1 MREENSN
8 KESKDRTLKKA
19 YLIISSVI
27 GTLLILAIVLYTYK
41 RYTITEEEAR
51 TTSNRFFNMLIMENL
66 SLKEFEELYPSF
78 NELEHRVVLKKK
90 CEINNLS
97 KNSDGN
103 FEVYSSVEISKN
115 NSIPIYLLLSKLNG
129 KVIIKLSKGINF
141 AYYNRILEYGKKKGC
156 LSGSENDA
164 EMGKI
169 IDDKK
174 LNSDLELETR
184 LKMNN
189 IYYNLKVSNDIKK
202 SYGMISGNVTV
213 KNNNDFELGF
223 GDIKCIVEFYNTN
236 GNIVDSR
243 EIYLFEISAYGS
255 KSSSVYSSS
264 GSAASF
270 KIIPTIKNTDALRNR
285 IRDRII
291 LETNFG
297 CK

>member
-1 MREENSN
+1 MREEKSN
-8 KESKDRTLKKA
+8 IESKDVTQKKA

-27 GTLLILAIVLYTYK
+27 VTVLIITIVLYTYK
-41 RYTITEEEAR
+41 RFSITEEEAR
-51 TTSNRFFNMLIMENL
+51 TTSNKFFNMLIMENL
-66 SLKEFEELYPSF
+66 STKEFEELYPSF
-78 NELEHRVVLKKK
+78 NELDHRVVLKKK
-90 CEINNLS
+90 CEINSLS
-97 KNSDGN
+97 KNSDGD

-115 NSIPIYLLLSKLNG
+115 NSIPIYLLLSKSNG
-129 KVIIKLSKGINF
+129 KVIIKSSKGVNY

-156 LSGSENDA
+156 LSGNENDA

-169 IDDKK
+169 IDEKK

-189 IYYNLKVSNDIKK
+189 IYDNLKVSNDIKK
-202 SYGMISGNVTV
+202 NYGMISGNVTV
-213 KNNNDFELGF
+213 KNNNDFDLGF
-223 GDIKCIVEFYNTN
+223 GDIECIVEFYNTN
-236 GNIVDSR
+236 GNIIDSQ

-255 KSSSVYSSS
+255 KSNSVYSSS

-285 IRDRII
+285 IRDRIV
-291 LETNFG
+291 LETNYG